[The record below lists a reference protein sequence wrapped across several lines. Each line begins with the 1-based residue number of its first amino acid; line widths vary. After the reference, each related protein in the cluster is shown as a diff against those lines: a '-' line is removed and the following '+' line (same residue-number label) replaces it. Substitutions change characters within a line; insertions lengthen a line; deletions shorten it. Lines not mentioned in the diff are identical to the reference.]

1 MKKKPMKTSVI
12 VIISVFASV
21 LIASIIMIA
30 LENLKTKIR
39 SSQGIMIS
47 YYDLFEPGL
56 IGEYNILAE
65 ELSANT
71 NIKKWIEEAQS
82 SNENYHILLN
92 KTAGDGILFIKNSNY
107 ILENEYT
114 MENTGDGDKA
124 IINVTETKYKD
135 TFGYDFIYIQ
145 LEKELEDITLNFNGK
160 QVDIQISSTEEE
172 IGKKTW
178 R

>member
-1 MKKKPMKTSVI
+1 MKKKPMKTSMI
-12 VIISVFASV
+12 VIISVFAAV
-21 LIASIIMIA
+21 LITFILMIA
-30 LENLKTKIR
+30 LEILVTKIR
-39 SSQGIMIS
+39 SSQGTMMVQ
-47 YYDLFEPGL
+47 YDLLEPGL
-56 IGEYNILAE
+56 IGEYNISSE
-65 ELSANT
+65 DLSANT

-92 KTAGDGILFIKNSNY
+92 KTTGDGILFIKNSNY

-145 LEKELEDITLNFNGK
+145 LEKELEDITLNFNSK
-160 QVDIQISSTEEE
+160 QVGIQISSTEEE